1 MTLKQIKDTVEKVRE
16 GNLIN
21 TMNEVNETE
30 EPSRENKKISAEENL
45 QLDAETKELKDEIL
59 RKILQI
65 KFTNTKDR
73 QAL

>member
-30 EPSRENKKISAEENL
+30 ETSRENEKISAEENL
-45 QLDAETKELKDEIL
+45 
-59 RKILQI
+59 
-65 KFTNTKDR
+65 
-73 QAL
+73 

>member
-21 TMNEVNETE
+21 TINEVKETE
-30 EPSRENKKISAEENL
+30 EPPRENEEISEEENL

>member
-30 EPSRENKKISAEENL
+30 EPSRVNEKISAEENL
-45 QLDAETKELKDEIL
+45 
-59 RKILQI
+59 
-65 KFTNTKDR
+65 
-73 QAL
+73 

>member
-30 EPSRENKKISAEENL
+30 EPSRENEKISGEENL
-45 QLDAETKELKDEIL
+45 
-59 RKILQI
+59 
-65 KFTNTKDR
+65 
-73 QAL
+73 